1 MTRKPH
7 PNYCDPALLLENL
20 STAVVVT
27 DAETRILSVNP
38 AAEMLFAQSGKRLAG
53 QPLSALVGEG
63 CELVRLARRVLEEG
77 IVLTEREA
85 DLHLPG
91 PRHFTVDCSLTPL
104 DATAA
109 GSGLLIELV
118 QIDRRLRI
126 TQEELLLEQGRAV
139 KEMVRGLAHEI
150 KNPLGGLRGAAQ
162 LLQGE
167 LEDEAL
173 KEYTRIII
181 DEADRL
187 RELVNRMLGPSAMPR
202 MRELNLHE
210 VLEHVRTLVLAEGH
224 PELRI
229 LRDYDPSI
237 PELRADRDALIQAVL
252 NIVRNAV
259 EAMEGRGT
267 IRFQTRTER
276 QFTIGAVRHR
286 LVACVRIIDDGPGI
300 PPALRERLFLP
311 MVTGRP
317 EGTGLGLSIAQ
328 SILNRHGGII
338 ECTSRPGHTEFNLL
352 IPLETK

>member
-1 MTRKPH
+1 MTSKVPLDC
-7 PNYCDPALLLENL
+7 CDPALLLENL
-20 STAVVVT
+20 STAVLVA
-27 DAETRILSVNP
+27 DADLRVLGVNP

-53 QPLSALVGEG
+53 QPLAALVGEE

-85 DLHLPG
+85 DLHFPG
-91 PRHFTVDCSLTPL
+91 DRRFTVDCSLTPL
-104 DATAA
+104 VSST
-109 GSGLLIELV
+109 GETGLLIELV

-126 TQEELLLEQGRAV
+126 THEELLLEQSRAV

-167 LEDEAL
+167 LKDEEL

-187 RELVNRMLGPSAMPR
+187 RELVNRMLGPHAVPR
-202 MRELNLHE
+202 MREVNLHE
-210 VLEHVRTLVLAEGH
+210 VLEHVRALVLAEGH
-224 PELRI
+224 PDLRI

-237 PELRADRDALIQAVL
+237 PELRADRDALVQAVL

-259 EAMEGRGT
+259 EAMEGQGT

-276 QFTIGAVRHR
+276 QFTIGTVRHR
-286 LVACVRIIDDGPGI
+286 LVASLRIIDDGPGI
-300 PPALRERLFLP
+300 PPELRERLFLP

-328 SILNRHGGII
+328 SIVNRHGGII
-338 ECTSRPGHTEFNLL
+338 ECTSRPGRTEFNLL